1 MGISMEAEQ
10 QSKLQL
16 VEIEEDTAT
25 LNHTISCQDDEV
37 SSAKITH
44 YALVDSPSSNIVRVK
59 GRIKNHEV
67 VSLIDLGSTHN
78 FLDADIAPA
87 MKQHIDT
94 SQILEIK
101 VADGSIIKTLGVFH
115 DVLFCVPRYKFVV
128 DMNVLHLGGYDIV
141 LGTKW
146 LSTLSEIAGI
156 SSC

>member
-1 MGISMEAEQ
+1 M
-10 QSKLQL
+10 
-16 VEIEEDTAT
+16 
-25 LNHTISCQDDEV
+25 
-37 SSAKITH
+37 
-44 YALVDSPSSNIVRVK
+44 
-59 GRIKNHEV
+59 
-67 VSLIDLGSTHN
+67 SLIDLGSTHN

-87 MKQHIDT
+87 MKLHIDT

-101 VADGSIIKTLGVFH
+101 VVDGFVIKTLGVFH

-146 LSTLSEIAGI
+146 LSTLSEIAGV

>member
-1 MGISMEAEQ
+1 MDISMEAEQ

-44 YALVDSPSSNIVRVK
+44 YALVGSPSNIVRVK

-101 VADGSIIKTLGVFH
+101 VVDGFVIKTLGVFQ
-115 DVLFCVPRYKFVV
+115 DVLFCVPRYKFVA
-128 DMNVLHLGGYDIV
+128 DMNVLHLGGCDIV

-146 LSTLSEIAGI
+146 LSTLSEIAGV